1 MSFLQEVR
9 LSNFKISGEYAKMQK
24 FTELLHNF
32 QITLEKSAEMEYNN
46 TVLLNI
52 VLFHQRKERYIMAVE
67 LKTIQHLCELSKL
80 NYDEAGLEKVM
91 GEMSDIIDLM
101 DTIKSFDLTYD
112 DTKDNNSISLS
123 DVREDVPQPSFPTE
137 KLLAN
142 AENRDNCYVVPKV
155 VE

>member
-1 MSFLQEVR
+1 
-9 LSNFKISGEYAKMQK
+9 
-24 FTELLHNF
+24 
-32 QITLEKSAEMEYNN
+32 
-46 TVLLNI
+46 
-52 VLFHQRKERYIMAVE
+52 MAME

-80 NYDEAGLEKVM
+80 NYDEDGLKKVM

-112 DTKDNNSISLS
+112 DTKDNNSISFG
-123 DVREDVPQPSFPTE
+123 DVREDEAQASFPTE

-142 AENRDNCYVVPKV
+142 AENTENCYVVPKV

>member
-1 MSFLQEVR
+1 MQETEHRCCNIFV
-9 LSNFKISGEYAKMQK
+9 ETAKMQK
-24 FTELLHNF
+24 IPKILHKF
-32 QITLEKSAEMEYNN
+32 QIALEKIAKIEYN
-46 TVLLNI
+46 NI
-52 VLFHQRKERYIMAVE
+52 VLFFIIRKEHLIMAVE

-91 GEMSDIIDLM
+91 GEMGDIIDLM

-123 DVREDVPQPSFPTE
+123 EVREDVAQPSFPTE

-142 AENRDNCYVVPKV
+142 AENTDNCYVVPKV

>member
-1 MSFLQEVR
+1 MS
-9 LSNFKISGEYAKMQK
+9 
-24 FTELLHNF
+24 
-32 QITLEKSAEMEYNN
+32 
-46 TVLLNI
+46 
-52 VLFHQRKERYIMAVE
+52 VE

-112 DTKDNNSISLS
+112 DTKDNNSISLNE
-123 DVREDVPQPSFPTE
+123 VREDIAQPSFPTK
-137 KLLAN
+137 KLLSN
-142 AENRDNCYVVPKV
+142 AENNGSCYVVPKV

>member
-1 MSFLQEVR
+1 MQETEHSCCNIFV
-9 LSNFKISGEYAKMQK
+9 ETAKMQILPK
-24 FTELLHNF
+24 NLHKF
-32 QITLEKSAEMEYNN
+32 QIALEKSAEIEYNS
-46 TVLLNI
+46 I
-52 VLFHQRKERYIMAVE
+52 VLFYYAERNILNMAVE

-91 GEMSDIIDLM
+91 GEMGDIIDLM

-123 DVREDVPQPSFPTE
+123 EVREDVAQPSFPTE

-142 AENRDNCYVVPKV
+142 AENTDNCYVVPKV